1 MLTCHNVRMPRTGA
15 KKGEA
20 ELENDTDH
28 CRTPLQTYE
37 QILRTKLPD
46 YSMENVSISSTP
58 LPETRSRVWILG
70 SRNPSFSAS
79 TWKSLVLHLEA
90 KAKEM
95 VRHHFHSLSG
105 PPPVVRTAKATRGQ
119 EDWERDAEYHVA
131 FKKAFKQAAAAG
143 RLGKD
148 TKPRPKPKEMRASAK
163 AKCRLTPRQMAAVDV
178 CEQIMEQVRDASHL
192 AACRHLPVKLPRPDR
207 PARALQDTDNK
218 HAVLC
223 LQKVRECI
231 TGEMLMGTGFP
242 TIGLCRCRL
251 LGISLC
257 HCHRSQHDIP
267 GYLGSSGDCRS
278 CSPQR
283 TLSTLGAA
291 LLQVKP

>member
-1 MLTCHNVRMPRTGA
+1 MDPSSKSMTTFAMAANAICFTKPDYYVLENVEGCRFLDCICVRLLRSQNIFMLTCHNVRMPRTGA

-105 PPPVVRTAKATRGQ
+105 PPTCR
-119 EDWERDAEYHVA
+119 ED
-131 FKKAFKQAAAAG
+131 G
-143 RLGKD
+143 
-148 TKPRPKPKEMRASAK
+148 
-163 AKCRLTPRQMAAVDV
+163 
-178 CEQIMEQVRDASHL
+178 
-192 AACRHLPVKLPRPDR
+192 
-207 PARALQDTDNK
+207 
-218 HAVLC
+218 
-223 LQKVRECI
+223 
-231 TGEMLMGTGFP
+231 
-242 TIGLCRCRL
+242 
-251 LGISLC
+251 
-257 HCHRSQHDIP
+257 
-267 GYLGSSGDCRS
+267 
-278 CSPQR
+278 
-283 TLSTLGAA
+283 
-291 LLQVKP
+291 

>member
-178 CEQIMEQVRDASHL
+178 CEQIMEIEKSKYETPATSQLADISQSSCRGQIVLHGLCKTQTTSMRCCVCKKCVSYDAS
-192 AACRHLPVKLPRPDR
+192 
-207 PARALQDTDNK
+207 
-218 HAVLC
+218 
-223 LQKVRECI
+223 
-231 TGEMLMGTGFP
+231 F
-242 TIGLCRCRL
+242 CRC
-251 LGISLC
+251 
-257 HCHRSQHDIP
+257 
-267 GYLGSSGDCRS
+267 
-278 CSPQR
+278 
-283 TLSTLGAA
+283 
-291 LLQVKP
+291 